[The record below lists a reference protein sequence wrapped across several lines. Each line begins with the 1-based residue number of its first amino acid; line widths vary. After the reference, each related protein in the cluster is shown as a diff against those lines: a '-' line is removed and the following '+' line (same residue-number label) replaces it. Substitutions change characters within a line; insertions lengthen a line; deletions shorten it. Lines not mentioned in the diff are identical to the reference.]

1 MTQLPIFYRC
11 ESTCWWKMILSET
24 VYIVTVPTLRRNLSQ
39 FIMDGGVG
47 GRGVHV
53 GLVDVG
59 LNVLTCRA
67 GTIIGDNGIQ
77 TQEGSNER
85 LFILTWTH
93 SMQLFEEIPLVKQ
106 QNDA

>member
-1 MTQLPIFYRC
+1 
-11 ESTCWWKMILSET
+11 MILRE
-24 VYIVTVPTLRRNLSQ
+24 IVHMVIVPPLRRNLLW

-47 GRGVHV
+47 GRGVHP

-77 TQEGSNER
+77 TQKASNER
-85 LFILTWTH
+85 LSILTWTH

-106 QNDA
+106 QNDT

>member
-1 MTQLPIFYRC
+1 MLSDTPPIVYWFV
-11 ESTCWWKMILSET
+11 SVCWWKMIQRET
-24 VYIVTVPTLRRNLSQ
+24 VHMVTVPTLRRNLLW

-67 GTIIGDNGIQ
+67 GTIIGDNGI
-77 TQEGSNER
+77 
-85 LFILTWTH
+85 
-93 SMQLFEEIPLVKQ
+93 
-106 QNDA
+106 